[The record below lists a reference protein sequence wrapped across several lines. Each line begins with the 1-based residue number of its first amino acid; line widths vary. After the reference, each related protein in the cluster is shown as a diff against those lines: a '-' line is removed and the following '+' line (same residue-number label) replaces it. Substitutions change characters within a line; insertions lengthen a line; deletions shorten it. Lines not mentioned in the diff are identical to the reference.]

1 MKSQWLP
8 YAILRTASLLAPGD
22 QRAEW
27 LDGWH
32 SELWYIPR
40 RGATRFCLGAF
51 PDALWLNNLSPVK
64 QTGIRLESPLACLA
78 FLATLAAVS
87 LLIAVRLPA
96 PDTMTRSPHLG
107 FLNLLEGC
115 IAMLM
120 ISVLILPAIRLAM
133 GPSADRCPMP
143 WRSKLRRGIFRYGL
157 DWPGGAS
164 GAAVGDLCLLVSG
177 ISLGA
182 DRSAAAL
189 PRMPP
194 ATHRPDSHRQRIA
207 NVPGMVRRR
216 VDLLARTWTAA
227 YFGNAGELLGETGV
241 APAGRFLEQPL
252 SLGVPEFGNRGGAA
266 TMTLELR
273 RN

>member
-51 PDALWLNNLSPVK
+51 PDALWLRRNNLSPVK

-87 LLIAVRLPA
+87 LLIAARLPA

-120 ISVLILPAIRLAM
+120 ISVLICSRISRRNCIPNGRRSPLPWCGRSGFVNTSPTA
-133 GPSADRCPMP
+133 
-143 WRSKLRRGIFRYGL
+143 WRSKWKIRGMTLTFERRLTF
-157 DWPGGAS
+157 S
-164 GAAVGDLCLLVSG
+164 
-177 ISLGA
+177 A
-182 DRSAAAL
+182 DEKEL
-189 PRMPP
+189 HV
-194 ATHRPDSHRQRIA
+194 TERIA
-207 NVPGMVRRR
+207 GPEGEIENSCRLPVR
-216 VDLLARTWTAA
+216 
-227 YFGNAGELLGETGV
+227 
-241 APAGRFLEQPL
+241 
-252 SLGVPEFGNRGGAA
+252 
-266 TMTLELR
+266 
-273 RN
+273 